1 MRVENEKIYLDDHVI
16 AVIDRCRDVVRV
28 LKKCFIKDIVDFMIS
43 DDILKDYS
51 WETYSYEE

>member
-51 WETYSYEE
+51 WETYSVEE

>member
-1 MRVENEKIYLDDHVI
+1 MRVENEKIYLDDCII
-16 AVIDRCRDVVRV
+16 AVIDRSRDVVRV
-28 LKKCFIKDIVDFMIS
+28 LKKCFLKDIVDFMIS